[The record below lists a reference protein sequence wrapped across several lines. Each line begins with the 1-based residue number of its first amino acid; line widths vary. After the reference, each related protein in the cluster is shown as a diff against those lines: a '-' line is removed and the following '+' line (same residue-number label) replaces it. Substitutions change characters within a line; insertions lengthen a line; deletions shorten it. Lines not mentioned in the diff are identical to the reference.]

1 MPMSERAALV
11 ESKMMR
17 RIQDEIVLCL
27 LSLWAATIGEAIR
40 SRSYEMINEYI
51 CKLSIVA
58 KKSENA
64 SKWKGWKQLQGKKL
78 RLA

>member
-1 MPMSERAALV
+1 
-11 ESKMMR
+11 MMR

-51 CKLSIVA
+51 CMLSIVA
-58 KKSENA
+58 KKSENT
-64 SKWKGWKQLQGKKL
+64 SK
-78 RLA
+78 